1 MQQLYLDGF
10 IKGYAR
16 KAMYI
21 QDITHHPYKHEIE
34 RGVKVLLFFD
44 DYGAEATVRAF
55 GVGRSTVYVWK
66 QKLKTGNGRLSSLA
80 PVSKRPRQLR
90 ISRDYSWHRQEILTL
105 REQYP
110 GLGKDKLQVLLNNQ
124 SKRVNQQTL
133 SVSTVGRIVAK
144 LQQQGQLPTRRQLTL
159 SARTGRLTDKRVH
172 RVKLKK
178 ARRGSFRPQQ
188 PGDLVQVDCVIK
200 IIAGLRRYVIS
211 AVDYRSQFAFS
222 YGYKTLSSASATD
235 FLVKLRQ
242 VAPFDIQRVQT
253 DNGAE
258 FHKHFHAATEQL
270 GITHFWNYP
279 RSPKMNAKIE
289 RYNRTVQ
296 EEFVDWHLDDLSLDI
311 HTLNYK
317 LMDWLTW
324 YNTKRPHWSLN
335 LKSPMHY
342 LLEVLQLTSTE
353 SRMWWT
359 DTGAC
364 RSL

>member
-1 MQQLYLDGF
+1 MQQIYLDGF

-34 RGVKVLLFFD
+34 RRVKVLSFFD
-44 DYGAEATVRAF
+44 DYGAEATARAF
-55 GVGRSTVYVWK
+55 GVSRSTVYVWK
-66 QKLKTGNGRLSSLA
+66 QKLKVGHGRLSSLA
-80 PVSKRPRQLR
+80 PESKKPKQLR
-90 ISRDYSWHRQEILTL
+90 ISRDYSWHRQQILTL

-110 GLGKDKLQVLLNNQ
+110 GLGKDKLQVLLNDQ
-124 SKRVNQQTL
+124 SKQANQLTV
-133 SVSTVGRIVAK
+133 SVSTVGRLVAK

-159 SARTGRLTDKRVH
+159 SARTGKLTDRRVH

-178 ARRGSFRPQQ
+178 VRRGSFRPQQ

-200 IIAGLRRYVIS
+200 IIGGLRRYVIS
-211 AVDYRSQFAFS
+211 AIDYRSQFAFS

-242 VAPFDIQRVQT
+242 VASFTVQRVQT

-258 FHKHFHAATEQL
+258 FHKHFHAATEKL
-270 GITHFWNYP
+270 HITHFWNYP

-289 RYNRTVQ
+289 RFNRTVQ
-296 EEFVDWHLDDLSLDI
+296 EEFVDWHQSELADDIADF
-311 HTLNYK
+311 NDQ
-317 LMDWLTW
+317 LMDWLIW

-335 LKSPMHY
+335 LKSPMLY
-342 LLEVLQLTSTE
+342 LLEVLQLNPTE
-353 SRMWWT
+353 SRMLWT
-359 DTGAC
+359 DTL
-364 RSL
+364 S